1 MAKGLGFKVIV
12 MEAGRNMGNIADV
25 VNSCDVLMGVHGAG
39 LTNIIFL
46 PENAIF
52 IQVVPCGGMQVEWLA
67 TNDFAKPSEDM
78 KIKYLEYKITLEEST
93 LKQQYPLDHMIIKD
107 PSSIVKQGW
116 ETFRSVYFDKQNVKL
131 DVNRFRPTLQ
141 KAFELLHQ

>member
-1 MAKGLGFKVIV
+1 
-12 MEAGRNMGNIADV
+12 
-25 VNSCDVLMGVHGAG
+25 
-39 LTNIIFL
+39 
-46 PENAIF
+46 
-52 IQVVPCGGMQVEWLA
+52 MQVEWLA

-141 KAFELLHQ
+141 KALELLHQ